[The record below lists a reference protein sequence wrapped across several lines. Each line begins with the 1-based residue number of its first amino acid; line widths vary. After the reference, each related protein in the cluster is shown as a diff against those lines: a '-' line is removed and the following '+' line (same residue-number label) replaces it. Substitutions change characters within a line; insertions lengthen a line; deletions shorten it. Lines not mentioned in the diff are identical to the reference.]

1 MANIYFLFIIN
12 SAFCYILTPK
22 PTGAHWPKR
31 NPEFTL
37 WYFNCRHCSQEAA
50 KKCVCC
56 SVLFNFCAPPLPCA
70 ILVLMFSG
78 FVLQRLILQKPEKL
92 RTQNVIRE
100 GIGLK
105 LSFFFKCQEQFRAMN
120 TLGHEVILVY
130 NENNL
135 SDYDMS
141 IYIKRKGMS
150 LTDTTSN
157 S

>member
-1 MANIYFLFIIN
+1 
-12 SAFCYILTPK
+12 
-22 PTGAHWPKR
+22 
-31 NPEFTL
+31 
-37 WYFNCRHCSQEAA
+37 
-50 KKCVCC
+50 
-56 SVLFNFCAPPLPCA
+56 
-70 ILVLMFSG
+70 
-78 FVLQRLILQKPEKL
+78 
-92 RTQNVIRE
+92 
-100 GIGLK
+100 
-105 LSFFFKCQEQFRAMN
+105 MN